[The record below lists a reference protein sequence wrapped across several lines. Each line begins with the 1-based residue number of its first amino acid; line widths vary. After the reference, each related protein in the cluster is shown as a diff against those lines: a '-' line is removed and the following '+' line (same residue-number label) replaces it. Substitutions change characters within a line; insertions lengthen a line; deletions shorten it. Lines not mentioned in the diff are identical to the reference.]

1 MIEWIERRT
10 ADLSREDFLGDADVQ
25 DATAYRLIAIG
36 ESSRDLGDEM
46 KARHPTVPW
55 RQIIGMR
62 NVLAHEYFI
71 RESAIIWQTVKVALP
86 ELAAIC
92 RHELARVGWTSSPE

>member
-1 MIEWIERRT
+1 MSVDTLLDILELIERIERQT
-10 ADLSREDFLGDADVQ
+10 VGLSREEFLGDADVQ

-36 ESSRDLGDEM
+36 ESSRDLGDDL

-62 NVLAHEYFI
+62 NILAHEY
-71 RESAIIWQTVKVALP
+71 EVDP
-86 ELAAIC
+86 
-92 RHELARVGWTSSPE
+92 VGWTGIGLT